1 MSRKKEREELFK
13 LIFRLL
19 SNPNCNPGTPK
30 TEYVEKGINNIKQ
43 NLDSII
49 EIIKRNTSRWD
60 FREIGAIEKS
70 LLILA
75 VYEIKYDELNHRI
88 AINEAIELAK
98 IYGTYLSKVP
108 S

>member
-60 FREIGAIEKS
+60 FREIGS
-70 LLILA
+70 
-75 VYEIKYDELNHRI
+75 
-88 AINEAIELAK
+88 INLGQFYSF
-98 IYGTYLSKVP
+98 IYGYPVI
-108 S
+108 